1 MVLQNQGMLGIAFFE
16 ATAVII
22 LLVLFLLFRR
32 DQQAS
37 YFRFW
42 LSGWCCLT
50 FSSLCE
56 VAVLIR
62 KLPGLNLISVLAQ
75 AAALVLFLV
84 AVNLVSAA
92 VNRIDSGDHLLD
104 RKGWNATG
112 YFASLGNGRTR
123 ELDLP
128 GGGLVDVEV
137 RDGAPQS
144 WSATACRDFPAKGI
158 ARDGLSAVAG

>member
-32 DQQAS
+32 DQQAG
-37 YFRFW
+37 YFRYW

-62 KLPGLNLISVLAQ
+62 DRQSGQAVFEARASNNSNSASFNSVMPAMF
-75 AAALVLFLV
+75 AAAL
-84 AVNLVSAA
+84 
-92 VNRIDSGDHLLD
+92 
-104 RKGWNATG
+104 K
-112 YFASLGNGRTR
+112 
-123 ELDLP
+123 
-128 GGGLVDVEV
+128 
-137 RDGAPQS
+137 
-144 WSATACRDFPAKGI
+144 DFPAGGVHPRRVTVDI
-158 ARDGLSAVAG
+158 AKP